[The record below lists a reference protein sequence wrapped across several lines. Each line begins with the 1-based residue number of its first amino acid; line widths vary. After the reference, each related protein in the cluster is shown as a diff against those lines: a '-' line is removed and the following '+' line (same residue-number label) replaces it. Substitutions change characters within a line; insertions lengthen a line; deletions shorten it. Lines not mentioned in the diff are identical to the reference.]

1 MPDADKAIKV
11 QAEAKR
17 KGTNDVLKDVDTQ
30 FGVGGEHSN
39 FTLVGRNRKG
49 EKVWL
54 YEDEQILNPQWKAA
68 SWLKETFGI
77 DSKSK
82 TGKIIDWFGKRDLK
96 TLLGLE
102 NDINYKQYLYEQP
115 DGTVIA
121 VPEMWVPKKFK
132 ESGKKITSF
141 DEYDD

>member
-1 MPDADKAIKV
+1 MPDADEAIEV
-11 QAEAKR
+11 QAKAKR
-17 KGTNDVLKDVDTQ
+17 EGTKDVLKAEDTQ
-30 FGVGGEHSN
+30 FGVGGEHSD
-39 FTLVGRNRKG
+39 FTLVGRTRNG

-77 DSKSK
+77 DKDAK
-82 TGKIIDWFGKRDLK
+82 IGKIIDWFGKRDLK

-102 NDINYKQYLYEQP
+102 NDIKYKQYLYEQP

-121 VPEMWVPKKFK
+121 VPEM
-132 ESGKKITSF
+132 
-141 DEYDD
+141 